1 MLCLTFNTHFHS
13 IYITLMMNHTYFA
26 FAYLPS
32 LKISGITSFHGSRGW
47 LLSLPSSP
55 LALALQCSVLKIDLV
70 REKE

>member
-26 FAYLPS
+26 FAHLPS
-32 LKISGITSFHGSRGW
+32 LKITGITSFHGPRGW
-47 LLSLPSSP
+47 SLSLPSSP